1 MYIKLS
7 FHRIFTFKIPLRW
20 EREGLCCIRYTFI
33 LLRFITEFSTPRNMI
48 ITGAY
53 RRIGNICRSPI
64 AEAVFAEIV
73 KEKGLEDDWEVDSAA
88 LIGYHTGK
96 NPDRRA
102 MEVLKA
108 KGIKDYS
115 HKART
120 LESNDYTKFDWIF
133 GMDEDNL
140 EELERKKPQRC
151 KATIELLGKHDPD
164 GKLIIRDP
172 YYDNNSAGFYEVYEQ
187 CDRSIRAFL
196 QKHS

>member
-1 MYIKLS
+1 MSEKKRVL
-7 FHRIFTFKIPLRW
+7 
-20 EREGLCCIRYTFI
+20 
-33 LLRFITEFSTPRNMI
+33 MI
-48 ITGAY
+48 CL
-53 RRIGNICRSPI
+53 GNICRSPI

-172 YYDNNSAGFYEVYEQ
+172 YYDSNSAGFYEVYEQ